1 VIRLALYA
9 VTGVAALVGV
19 FCGLNRAWA
28 ETIVAAMTVLIC
40 VLVLL
45 LGFK

>member
-1 VIRLALYA
+1 MIRFALYA
-9 VTGVAALVGV
+9 VTGVAGLVGV
-19 FCGLNRAWA
+19 FCGPQRAWA
-28 ETIVAAMTVLIC
+28 ETIVAAMIVLIC